1 MNPQPDE
8 DLQRRLQNLEAEI
21 NSSPGEVSPP
31 EKQKPTSPFSFENL
45 NLQLTR
51 LQSWFNTLSGTKK
64 LIFLGVTAVV
74 GIVMLQ
80 TVLKLVASVISLAVL
95 AVLVYVGYKFFVSNS
110 SQQKK

>member
-21 NSSPGEVSPP
+21 NSSPREVSQP
-31 EKQKPTSPFSFENL
+31 EKQKQPFEFSFESFNS
-45 NLQLTR
+45 QLTK

-64 LIFLGVTAVV
+64 IVFLGVTAVV

-95 AVLVYVGYKFFVSNS
+95 AVLVYVGYKFFVSNN